1 MCYYVFTQGKQE
13 MPKFDDSPM
22 QYKGKPIDWPNVA
35 GWVAIVFI
43 QGATVPATVQ
53 ALFDTSAD
61 LPPLSMVLML
71 WIGLALFL
79 WRGYCQSDRVMIV
92 SNGVGFALQSLLLSI
107 MVFR

>member
-1 MCYYVFTQGKQE
+1 MLLCFHTRETE
-13 MPKFDDSPM
+13 MPKTDTPISTR
-22 QYKGKPIDWPNVA
+22 KPIDWPNVA

-53 ALFDTSAD
+53 ALVDPSAD
-61 LPPLSMVLML
+61 LPPLSMVMML

-79 WRGYCQSDRVMIV
+79 WRGYCQKDRVMVV
-92 SNGVGFALQSLLLSI
+92 SNGVGFALQTLLLSI